1 MRKVVVTGIGIVSCI
16 GNDQKTVV
24 SSLRQAKSGVSF
36 APEYAERGFRSC
48 VHGMIDIDIE
58 ALVARKW
65 RRFMGDGSAYAA
77 IAMRAAIEDAGL
89 EEQQIVDPRIG
100 IITGSGG
107 PSTANLVAS
116 FKSLEKH
123 KSTRRIGPF
132 MVPRTMSSTSS
143 AVLATAFG
151 IRGVNYTI
159 SSACS
164 TSAHC
169 IGNAAELIQWGKQD
183 AVFAGGCEEIHWSM
197 SCLFDAMGA
206 LSSKYNDSPSKASR
220 AFDAERDGFVIAGGS
235 AILLLEEAERAQKRG
250 AKIYAELTGYGATS
264 DGLDMVQPSGEG
276 ARRCMQQAL
285 KTTRSKVEYINTH
298 GTSTP
303 IGDVV
308 ECGVIDQLFQEKQPN
323 DLPFISSTKSLTGHS
338 LGAAGAQE
346 ATYTLLMMQNDFM
359 CESANIE
366 KLDEKIADKPIAK
379 AILRERRD
387 APFSCAMS
395 NSFGFGGTNAT
406 LIFEKV

>member
-1 MRKVVVTGIGIVSCI
+1 MRRVVVTGIGIVSCI
-16 GNDQKTVV
+16 GNDHASVI
-24 SSLRQAKSGVSF
+24 SSLREGRSGIVY

-48 VHGMIDIDIE
+48 IHGAIDIDIDS
-58 ALVARKW
+58 LVARKW
-65 RRFMGDGSAYAA
+65 RRFMGDGAAYGA
-77 IAMRAAIEDAGL
+77 IAMRSALEDSGL
-89 EEQQIVDPRIG
+89 SSEEIVDDRIG
-100 IITGSGG
+100 VISGSGG
-107 PSTANLVAS
+107 PSTANLLSS
-116 FKSLEKH
+116 FSSLETH
-123 KSTRRIGPF
+123 KSTKRIGPF

-143 AVLATAFG
+143 ATLATSFG

-183 AVFAGGCEEIHWSM
+183 AVFAGGCEEVHWSM

-206 LSSKYNDSPSKASR
+206 LSSKYNDTPTSASR
-220 AFDAERDGFVIAGGS
+220 AFDISRDGFVIAGGA

-264 DGLDMVQPSGEG
+264 DGADMVQPSGEG
-276 ARRCMQQAL
+276 AMRCMVQAL
-285 KTTRSKVEYINTH
+285 SSTRGKVDYINTH

-303 IGDVV
+303 IGDMV
-308 ECGVIDQLFQEKQPN
+308 ECGVIDDLFQARQP
-323 DLPFISSTKSLTGHS
+323 DSLPYISSTKSLTGHS

-346 ATYTLLMMQNDFM
+346 AAYTLLMMDNDFM
-359 CESANIE
+359 CLSANIGT
-366 KLDEKIADKPIAK
+366 LDEDIASKGIANS
-379 AILRERRD
+379 ILRARRD
-387 APFSCAMS
+387 GAYACAMS

-406 LIFEKV
+406 LVFEKV